1 MHPCDKREGRLRLSE
16 TPKDDLR
23 RAADRRI
30 FGGIPTFRP
39 GIQLAAAA
47 GAAPAMAEQPAPEA
61 KTGSTR
67 FLVLHDRPLSSK
79 ATHVADRDINLNRN
93 G

>member
-16 TPKDDLR
+16 TPKDDPR
-23 RAADRRI
+23 RVVDRPE
-30 FGGIPTFRP
+30 FGENPAFSAGN
-39 GIQLAAAA
+39 QSAAAA